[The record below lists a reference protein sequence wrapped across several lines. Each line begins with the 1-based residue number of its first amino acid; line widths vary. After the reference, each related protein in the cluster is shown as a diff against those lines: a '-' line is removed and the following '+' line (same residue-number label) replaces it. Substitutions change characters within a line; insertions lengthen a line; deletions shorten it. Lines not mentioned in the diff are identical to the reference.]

1 MDKRTLEDLERR
13 ARIAARPFVRMP
25 ADEHFLNED
34 GFETFREWR
43 INAAGEVE
51 PFDVIVENITDLSN
65 MEVAPWTSAH

>member
-1 MDKRTLEDLERR
+1 MNERTLVDLEQR

-43 INAAGEVE
+43 VNAAGQPEQ
-51 PFDVIVENITDLSN
+51 FSVIVEGITTLSR
-65 MEVAPWTSAH
+65 M